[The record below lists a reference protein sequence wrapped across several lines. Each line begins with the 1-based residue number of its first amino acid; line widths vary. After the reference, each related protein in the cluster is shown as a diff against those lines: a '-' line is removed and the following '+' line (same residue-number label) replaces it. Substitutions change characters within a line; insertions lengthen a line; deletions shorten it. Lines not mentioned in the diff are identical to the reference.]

1 MDAFSSLNCPRI
13 SVLRAAKP
21 GLPLSLLAAWFY
33 FFAIKISARPG
44 NYAYQK
50 PTSHLQPI
58 FIYYATACNL
68 SAFIYCSLQ
77 I

>member
-1 MDAFSSLNCPRI
+1 MDAFSNLVYPRI

-21 GLPLSLLAAWFY
+21 DLPLSLLAAWFY
-33 FFAIKISARPG
+33 FFEVKIRARPG
-44 NYAYQK
+44 ISHQK
-50 PTSHLQPI
+50 PASHLQPI
-58 FIYYATACNL
+58 FIFDATVLNL

>member
-1 MDAFSSLNCPRI
+1 MDAFSNLCPRI

-21 GLPLSLLAAWFY
+21 DLPLSLLAAWFY
-33 FFAIKISARPG
+33 FFGTKIRARLG
-44 NYAYQK
+44 IYAYQK

-58 FIYYATACNL
+58 QFFHATVLNL
-68 SAFIYCSLQ
+68 SAIIYCSLQ